1 MNVFALILIRMH
13 FHDQRYIFSHNTFEW
28 VQHGDPIG
36 LHILQEFKTFGLQNF
51 SKLAKF
57 NELFKIVCKE

>member
-1 MNVFALILIRMH
+1 MH
-13 FHDQRYIFSHNTFEW
+13 FHDQRYIFSHDTFQW

-36 LHILQEFKTFGLQNF
+36 LHILQEFETFGLQNF